1 MQMVGVRAKA
11 LRLLAAGGVV
21 AAVMLPTAAM
31 AQDVSTYGSG
41 NTPPPSNP
49 TQDTGS
55 KAVEATGAQSQD
67 SLPFTGGD
75 VVGLAL
81 IGAGAVLGGTAL
93 VRQGRKGTAE
103 V

>member
-1 MQMVGVRAKA
+1 MQMVGMRAKA

-21 AAVMLPTAAM
+21 AAVMLPGAAM
-31 AQDVSTYGSG
+31 AQDVTTYGG
-41 NTPPPSNP
+41 GHTPPPSNP
-49 TQDTGS
+49 GNGNGSHETGS
-55 KAVEATGAQSQD
+55 TGAQSQE

-75 VVGLAL
+75 VVGLVL
-81 IGAGAVLGGTAL
+81 IGTGAILGGTAL

>member
-1 MQMVGVRAKA
+1 MQKVGMRATA
-11 LRLLAAGGVV
+11 LRLVAAGGVM

-31 AQDVSTYGSG
+31 AQGVTTYGGGNNHAGGAGGGPGSSQSG
-41 NTPPPSNP
+41 SDGASNP
-49 TQDTGS
+49 SG
-55 KAVEATGAQSQD
+55 

-81 IGAGAVLGGTAL
+81 IGAGAVIGGTAL
-93 VRQGRKGTAE
+93 VRSGRRAT

>member
-1 MQMVGVRAKA
+1 MEKVGMRAKA

-31 AQDVSTYGSG
+31 AQDVSSYGGG
-41 NTPPPSNP
+41 NTPPSSTPGNGNGS
-49 TQDTGS
+49 QHVGSTGTTNQ
-55 KAVEATGAQSQD
+55 E

-75 VVGLAL
+75 VVGLVL
-81 IGAGAVLGGTAL
+81 IGTGALLGGTAL